1 MSSTNNRW
9 SDISSPI
16 ESLYAGASADQCESC
31 RRDARMIG
39 ADFFRV
45 MEIALH
51 HHVSHHSRRVCAD
64 GLSSEPSRRAKHE

>member
-1 MSSTNNRW
+1 MSSMNNRW
-9 SDISSPI
+9 SGISSPI
-16 ESLYAGASADQCESC
+16 ESLYAGVSADQRESC

-45 MEIALH
+45 MKTTIHLT
-51 HHVSHHSRRVCAD
+51 VSHHSRRVCAD